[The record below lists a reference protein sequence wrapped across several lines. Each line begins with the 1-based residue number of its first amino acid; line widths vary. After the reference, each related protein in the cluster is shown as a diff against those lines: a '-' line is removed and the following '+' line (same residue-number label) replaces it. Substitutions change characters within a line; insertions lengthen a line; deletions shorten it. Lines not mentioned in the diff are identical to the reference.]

1 MNRRTWFVC
10 FVLLSAGCASALAA
24 DKPSAGRPNIL
35 WIIAEDM
42 GVELGCYGE
51 ELVTTPNIDGLAE
64 RGIRYTNVIA
74 TAPVCSAA
82 RSGLM
87 TGMYQTTIGAHN
99 HRSHRGDG
107 YQLPEGVNVI
117 TKYFRDAGYFTA
129 NIRQFDGKIRGTGKT
144 DWNFAHEPKPF
155 DSDDWKDLESH
166 QPFYAQI
173 NFSETHRTFKKCPEH
188 AVDPADVK
196 LPPYYPDHPVARKD
210 WAMYLETV
218 NVLDQKVGAVLDRLK
233 EDGLAD
239 NTIVFFF
246 SDHGRAH
253 VRGKQWLYE
262 GGVHI
267 PLIVRF
273 PDGRRAGEVNDDLIA
288 HIDVTAT
295 SMKLAGI
302 PRPENFESQSFFG
315 DGYTPREYVVSAR
328 DRCDETV
335 DHIRSVRTK
344 RFKYIRNFD
353 PERPYMQEN
362 AYKRRQYP
370 VLTLLE
376 QLHAAGKLTPV
387 QELFM
392 AERRPEEELYDL
404 EADPHEVNNL
414 AGSPDHAEKLA
425 ELRGILDAWIK
436 RTGDKGQTPEDEET
450 VRAQSGGRKRAK
462 KKAADK

>member
-1 MNRRTWFVC
+1 MC
-10 FVLLSAGCASALAA
+10 IAALSLLTAASVSAEDRAEA
-24 DKPSAGRPNIL
+24 KRPNIL

-51 ELVTTPNIDGLAE
+51 KLVTTPNIDGLASG
-64 RGIRYTNVIA
+64 GIRYTNVIA

-82 RSGLM
+82 RSALM

-107 YQLPEGVNVI
+107 YQLPTGVNVI
-117 TKYFRDAGYFTA
+117 TRYFRDAGYFTA

-155 DSDDWKDLESH
+155 DSDDWQDLKSH
-166 QPFYAQI
+166 QPFFAQI

-188 AVDPADVK
+188 PIDPAEVT
-196 LPPYYPDHPVARKD
+196 LPPYYPDHAVARDD

-218 NVLDQKVGAVLDRLK
+218 NVLDQKVGAVLDRL
-233 EDGLAD
+233 EQDGLAD
-239 NTIVFFF
+239 NTIVVFF

-267 PLIVRF
+267 PLIVHF

-288 HIDVTAT
+288 HIDITAT

-302 PRPENFESQSFFG
+302 ERPENFEARAIVG
-315 DGYTPREYVVSAR
+315 DDYTPREYVVSAR

-344 RFKYIRNFD
+344 RYKYIRNFD
-353 PERPYMQEN
+353 PERAYMQEN

-392 AERRPEEELYDL
+392 AEQRPEEELYDL
-404 EADPHEVNNL
+404 QADPHEVHNL
-414 AGSPDHAEKLA
+414 AGSAEHAKTLA
-425 ELRGILDAWIK
+425 QLRGALDAWIK

-450 VRAQSGGRKRAK
+450 VRQQSGGKKPA
-462 KKAADK
+462 KKAAKP